1 MRAATSRALS
11 LIVAVLV
18 VGCGGGPTASHASSA
33 SAPEPSPSA
42 IPSASPIDTA
52 TLAAPSP
59 SPDPTATAAASSSGP
74 PQTEWTLNLY
84 RKAGMRFQYPD
95 YYACTATSVQIALNF
110 IAMDGGLTNWTV
122 STSYATQEAIFKFE
136 RANMTMATSSEGS
149 DPHGTRNAINFYG
162 WGAMTAGV
170 YDDVEFSSFSAA
182 AKGVVSSVART
193 RRPAIIFPWLGGHS
207 QVVTGFKVHGENP
220 ATSNNF
226 TVLGVFLTDP
236 LLGYS
241 YINAGGANTKVTAIN
256 PDTYVTLANWKSGR
270 DAIKYTDF
278 EQLDS
283 RQRDPIDGKI
293 GRNEWYRKWVA
304 VLAV

>member
-1 MRAATSRALS
+1 MRPATSRALS
-11 LIVAVLV
+11 LIVAALV
-18 VGCGGGPTASHASSA
+18 VGCGGGPTASNAPSA
-33 SAPEPSPSA
+33 SALEPSPSA
-42 IPSASPIDTA
+42 IPTASPIDTA

-59 SPDPTATAAASSSGP
+59 SPDPTATAGASSSGS
-74 PQTEWTLNLY
+74 PQTQWNLDLY

-95 YYACTATSVQIALNF
+95 YYSCTATSVQIALNF
-110 IAMDGGLTNWTV
+110 IAMDGGQTNWTV
-122 STSYATQEAIFKFE
+122 SNTYAMQETIFKFE
-136 RANMTMATSSEGS
+136 RANMTMSTSSEGS
-149 DPHGTRNAINFYG
+149 DPHGTRNAINYYG
-162 WGAMTAGV
+162 WGSMQAGV
-170 YDDVEFSSFSAA
+170 YKDVTFASFSAA

-207 QVVTGFKVHGENP
+207 QVVTGYKVHGENP

-226 TVLGVFLTDP
+226 TVEGVFLTDP

-241 YINAGGANTKVTAIN
+241 YINAGSANTKVTAIN
-256 PDTYVTLANWKSGR
+256 PDTYVTLANWKTGR
-270 DAIKYTDF
+270 DAIKFTDF

-293 GRNEWYRKWVA
+293 GRNEWYHKWVA